1 MTMAQSRRKVRR
13 RSDYDR
19 VYRTP
24 EPQSAAAHHN
34 GASSVLAG
42 SADVLP
48 APIPVWLAAL
58 IASRCA
64 AKVKGGIHAVKWDHV
79 RGRAIYTNS
88 GAETEV
94 IQPLGVR
101 LAGGDTVA
109 VSWLPGETAYTVEVI
124 RQRGLCA

>member
-1 MTMAQSRRKVRR
+1 LAPAADLM
-13 RSDYDR
+13 
-19 VYRTP
+19 P
-24 EPQSAAAHHN
+24 EP
-34 GASSVLAG
+34 V
-42 SADVLP
+42 
-48 APIPVWLAAL
+48 PVWLAAL
-58 IASRCA
+58 IAARCA
-64 AKVKGGIHAVKWDHV
+64 AMADGGIRAVQWNHV

-88 GAETEV
+88 GVETEL